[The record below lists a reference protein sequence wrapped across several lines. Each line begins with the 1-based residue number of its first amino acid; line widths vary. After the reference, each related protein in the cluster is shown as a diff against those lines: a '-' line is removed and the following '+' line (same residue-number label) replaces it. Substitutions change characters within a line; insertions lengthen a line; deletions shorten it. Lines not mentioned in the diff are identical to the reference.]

1 VLIDTHAHVNF
12 KAFAEDADQT
22 IRRALEAG
30 VWVVNVGTQI
40 DTSRQAV
47 ELAEKFEGLYA
58 VVGLHPVHTYSQ
70 HLDEEESSF
79 MTREE
84 KFDYNAYFKLANN
97 PKVVGIGECGLDYYR
112 IKNEELGSKNVEAIK
127 QSQKDAFIAQVKLA
141 TELNKA
147 LVIHCRPSLGSQD
160 AYEDILQI
168 LDQEIHPSLSPSPNE
183 GRAGERLRFEIHS
196 FTGSPEIVQEF
207 LKRGAYV
214 GLNGIITF
222 GDRKNKSSST
232 SADLSAAALA
242 KAEALAKAGDKTG
255 NMQKVVETVPLDRI
269 VLETDSPYL
278 TPVPHRGK
286 RNEPLYVKHVA
297 ERVAELK
304 NINVDEVSSQTTIN
318 ARKLFNI

>member
-1 VLIDTHAHVNF
+1 MLIDTHAHVNF

-22 IRRALEAG
+22 IGRALDAG

-47 ELAEKFEGLYA
+47 EVAEKFSNLTPALSLPTGQAGSPREGDTSGVFA
-58 VVGLHPVHTYSQ
+58 VIGLHPVHTYSQ

-127 QSQKDAFIAQVKLA
+127 QSQKDAFIAQIKLA

-160 AYEDILQI
+160 AYEDILKI

-207 LKRGAYV
+207 IKRGAYV

-222 GDRKNKSSST
+222 
-232 SADLSAAALA
+232 
-242 KAEALAKAGDKTG
+242 DKTG

-297 ERVAELK
+297 ERVAEIKGVALAELEK
-304 NINVDEVSSQTTIN
+304 ITTEN
-318 ARKLFNI
+318 AKKLFILV